1 MLNFELYTKQLNGLD
16 IQSMMKAK
24 KMQEPKPDIT
34 LDYYVYRGKK
44 GFASFISANTKERK
58 RGCNLQLIFD
68 GESNLLKDVKF
79 VEVKHK

>member
-1 MLNFELYTKQLNGLD
+1 MLNIELYTKQLNGLD
-16 IQSMMKAK
+16 IQSMIKTK

>member
-1 MLNFELYTKQLNGLD
+1 
-16 IQSMMKAK
+16 MKAK